1 MHKTIGMLGGLS
13 PESTVVYYET
23 IMSAYRSRFKDQHYP
38 EIIIHSVD
46 FDAYTEWFVAGK
58 WEEVGKDMAAK
69 FEHMRAAGADFG
81 LIASN
86 TPHRA
91 LDAVTAGTKLPILS
105 IIAVTA
111 EAIQET
117 KIKTVGLLGT
127 RFTMQEDFYREGLK
141 DEGIEALI
149 PEGEDLEIVH
159 DIIYTELVK
168 HVITD
173 ESRAEY
179 LRIIDLLIDRGAEGI
194 ILGCTEI
201 PLLIKPA
208 DLSVPVFDT
217 TAIHAG
223 AALDLATGKQKK

>member
-1 MHKTIGMLGGLS
+1 MHKTIGILGGLS

-23 IMSAYRSRFKDQHYP
+23 IVSEYRTRMKNQHYP
-38 EIIIHSVD
+38 EIIITSVD
-46 FDAYTEWFVAGK
+46 FDAYTEWFVAGS
-58 WEEVGKDMAAK
+58 WEEVGLDMAAK

-91 LDAVTAGTKLPILS
+91 LDTVVANTELPILS
-105 IIAVTA
+105 IVAVTA
-111 EAIQET
+111 DAV
-117 KIKTVGLLGT
+117 KKAKVKTVGLLGT
-127 RFTMQEDFYREGLK
+127 RFTMQEEFYRRGME

-149 PEGEDLEIVH
+149 PEGEDLERVH

-173 ESRAEY
+173 ESRTEY
-179 LRIIDLLIDRGAEGI
+179 LRIIDRLIDRGAEGV

-201 PLLIKPA
+201 PLLIKQG
-208 DLSVPVFDT
+208 DLTIPVFDT
-217 TAIHAG
+217 TAIHAT
-223 AALDLATGKQKK
+223 AALERAIG